1 MCLLEL
7 LAVLLAHRH
16 HGRHVH
22 LVEGGE
28 DGILVLR
35 LKQALGNAGAQSGH
49 RHTLLGTLAV
59 DHLGGR
65 GALRLGRGS
74 VLLGDAAAAT
84 RTCHVVGSDAFLG
97 EDLARCRAGGAFGSS
112 RCRGCRCR
120 CGCCGGRG
128 CGRLL
133 RRGRGAGGGLGF
145 GVDLGDQLTGGDAV
159 AALLDDLH
167 QHTIRGRGRFQ
178 HNLVG
183 FDIDEVFIAGNS
195 VAFLLV
201 PADQRGFGNGLGQ
214 LRHFNF
220 DQHFFSLL
228 CIGLWLL
235 DCFRP

>member
-120 CGCCGGRG
+120 CRCGCCGGRG

-133 RRGRGAGGGLGF
+133 RRGRAPAAALASVSIWAISSPEVTLSPPCLTIFTSTPSAGAGVSNTTLS
-145 GVDLGDQLTGGDAV
+145 VS
-159 AALLDDLH
+159 
-167 QHTIRGRGRFQ
+167 ISMRF
-178 HNLVG
+178 
-183 FDIDEVFIAGNS
+183 S
-195 VAFLLV
+195 SRK
-201 PADQRGFGNGLGQ
+201 QRRLP
-214 LRHFNF
+214 
-220 DQHFFSLL
+220 S
-228 CIGLWLL
+228 CAS
-235 DCFRP
+235 